1 MKSETLKERTIS
13 DPVDLD
19 ERSEGS
25 SFCLNCQVNGE
36 WKILS
41 VRSCF
46 LLLILILPLIFCA
59 AGCNGYQCGT
69 RSLYRNEIKTVFVP
83 MVQAD
88 SWRKALGERLTESV
102 CKRITERTPFDLA
115 GPGDADTVLAINLVA
130 DNHSAS
136 IMNRYNDTAQKTIS
150 WSIIAVWK
158 DKSDNILAQLDPIP
172 LSGNG
177 VALTEQSF
185 LVAEM
190 GQSNATAQQEV
201 IDKLADRIVGLME
214 EPW

>member
-1 MKSETLKERTIS
+1 MKNGNRYERASNLPICFYEESNGIPLKGKRCGIRQGMGILT
-13 DPVDLD
+13 DLCLLCLIV
-19 ERSEGS
+19 SMIILGS
-25 SFCLNCQVNGE
+25 
-36 WKILS
+36 
-41 VRSCF
+41 
-46 LLLILILPLIFCA
+46 
-59 AGCNGYQCGT
+59 GCNGYQCGT

-83 MVQAD
+83 MVQTD
-88 SWRKALGERLTESV
+88 SWRKALGERLTEAV

-130 DNHSAS
+130 DNHSVS
-136 IMNRYNDTAQKTIS
+136 IMNRYNDTAQKTIN

-158 DKSDNILAQLDPIP
+158 DKRENILAQLDPIP
-172 LSGNG
+172 LSGEG
-177 VALTEQSF
+177 VSLNEQAF

-190 GQSNATAQQEV
+190 GQSNATTQQDV